1 MQDRGH
7 LEFLDKVELI
17 SNDCVLCRNRTSD
30 DINIRKDREN
40 ADVAV
45 MECAR

>member
-1 MQDRGH
+1 MIA
-7 LEFLDKVELI
+7 F
-17 SNDCVLCRNRTSD
+17 CVGTGLKSD